1 MNGRISRE
9 TWNDIAGTKSS
20 QMLPK
25 DDIRAKQTV
34 HQQIKGRTTS
44 KSTRGERERRDIKNT
59 NIYSGSRP
67 PVPMRE
73 K

>member
-1 MNGRISRE
+1 MDGRISRE

-25 DDIRAKQTV
+25 DDIRAKQIV
-34 HQQIKGRTTS
+34 HQQIEGRTTS

-59 NIYSGSRP
+59 DI
-67 PVPMRE
+67 
-73 K
+73 